1 MSLADY
7 QRKRD
12 FARTP
17 EPRGRKSRRSG
28 RRFVIHKHAARNLH
42 YDLRLEIDGVL
53 KSWAV
58 PKGPCLDPS
67 EKRLAVE
74 TEDHPLEYLDFE
86 GAIPA
91 GEYGAGTIIVWD
103 RGEWTPEQDPA
114 ESLQNGELKLRLDG
128 QKLQGRWVLVKMKPR
143 AGEPDRNWLFIK
155 ERSENTR
162 PLSEGDVLKELPHS
176 VVSGRTVEEVAGI
189 EQQKKPV
196 PSTLRPAEP
205 ATSQPGVDAAA
216 ISRASR
222 SAMPGQLAPQ
232 LATPAARPPEGDQWL
247 HEIKFDG
254 YRLLCFID
262 GDKVRLRTR
271 RQNDWTDRFPHVV
284 EAARQLPVETALL
297 DGEVVGLLPNG
308 VSSFPVLQTA
318 LKEGRPQRL
327 VYFVFD
333 LLYLNGYDLRKSPL
347 EQRKRALASILGGGL
362 RGPLHY
368 ADHIEGDPGDFFDEC
383 RRLGLEGVVSKRRDR
398 PYREGR
404 TADWLKSK
412 SVQRDEF
419 VIGGFTEPEGERIG
433 LGALLVG
440 HFDRQGELHY
450 TGKVGT
456 GFDDATLEDLR
467 RTLDAIELKRNPFVD
482 LAREKIDRGTHWVKP
497 QLVAQ
502 VQYAGW
508 SKEDLLWHPVFQG
521 LREDI
526 TAASIVR
533 EAGELRQQKGP
544 ASGSTIQASTADG
557 VTLSQEQLDQL
568 AGVRM
573 THPERV
579 VYPELGITKLELA
592 RYYAAIAEW
601 ILPHLADRPLSLV
614 RCPEGQGHKSFFQ
627 KHPAKLGGTPAEL
640 TRVTIDGELYLVVN
654 DLAGLVSLVQIG
666 VLEIHPWGA
675 RADRIERPDRLIFD
689 LDPAPDVAWHRVIE
703 TAARLRDLLRDA
715 GLESF
720 VKTTGG
726 KGLHIVLP
734 IDRRHDW
741 AEVKA
746 FAGAVA
752 GRLAAERHDQLT
764 TNPSKQARRARIYI
778 DYHRNSRGATAA
790 AAYSTRN
797 HPQATVSTPLAW
809 EELSEHIGPQQ
820 FTVRNVIRRLAALD
834 SDPWADLASV
844 RQSLSAKV
852 KHAFGV

>member
-1 MSLADY
+1 
-7 QRKRD
+7 
-12 FARTP
+12 
-17 EPRGRKSRRSG
+17 
-28 RRFVIHKHAARNLH
+28 
-42 YDLRLEIDGVL
+42 
-53 KSWAV
+53 
-58 PKGPCLDPS
+58 
-67 EKRLAVE
+67 
-74 TEDHPLEYLDFE
+74 
-86 GAIPA
+86 
-91 GEYGAGTIIVWD
+91 
-103 RGEWTPEQDPA
+103 
-114 ESLQNGELKLRLDG
+114 
-128 QKLQGRWVLVKMKPR
+128 
-143 AGEPDRNWLFIK
+143 
-155 ERSENTR
+155 
-162 PLSEGDVLKELPHS
+162 
-176 VVSGRTVEEVAGI
+176 
-189 EQQKKPV
+189 
-196 PSTLRPAEP
+196 
-205 ATSQPGVDAAA
+205 
-216 ISRASR
+216 
-222 SAMPGQLAPQ
+222 
-232 LATPAARPPEGDQWL
+232 
-247 HEIKFDG
+247 
-254 YRLLCFID
+254 
-262 GDKVRLRTR
+262 
-271 RQNDWTDRFPHVV
+271 
-284 EAARQLPVETALL
+284 
-297 DGEVVGLLPNG
+297 
-308 VSSFPVLQTA
+308 
-318 LKEGRPQRL
+318 
-327 VYFVFD
+327 
-333 LLYLNGYDLRKSPL
+333 
-347 EQRKRALASILGGGL
+347 
-362 RGPLHY
+362 
-368 ADHIEGDPGDFFDEC
+368 
-383 RRLGLEGVVSKRRDR
+383 
-398 PYREGR
+398 
-404 TADWLKSK
+404 
-412 SVQRDEF
+412 
-419 VIGGFTEPEGERIG
+419 
-433 LGALLVG
+433 
-440 HFDRQGELHY
+440 
-450 TGKVGT
+450 
-456 GFDDATLEDLR
+456 
-467 RTLDAIELKRNPFVD
+467 
-482 LAREKIDRGTHWVKP
+482 
-497 QLVAQ
+497 
-502 VQYAGW
+502 
-508 SKEDLLWHPVFQG
+508 
-521 LREDI
+521 
-526 TAASIVR
+526 
-533 EAGELRQQKGP
+533 
-544 ASGSTIQASTADG
+544 
-557 VTLSQEQLDQL
+557 
-568 AGVRM
+568 
-573 THPERV
+573 

-852 KHAFGV
+852 KHAFGM

>member
-1 MSLADY
+1 
-7 QRKRD
+7 
-12 FARTP
+12 
-17 EPRGRKSRRSG
+17 
-28 RRFVIHKHAARNLH
+28 
-42 YDLRLEIDGVL
+42 
-53 KSWAV
+53 
-58 PKGPCLDPS
+58 
-67 EKRLAVE
+67 
-74 TEDHPLEYLDFE
+74 
-86 GAIPA
+86 
-91 GEYGAGTIIVWD
+91 
-103 RGEWTPEQDPA
+103 
-114 ESLQNGELKLRLDG
+114 
-128 QKLQGRWVLVKMKPR
+128 
-143 AGEPDRNWLFIK
+143 
-155 ERSENTR
+155 
-162 PLSEGDVLKELPHS
+162 
-176 VVSGRTVEEVAGI
+176 
-189 EQQKKPV
+189 
-196 PSTLRPAEP
+196 
-205 ATSQPGVDAAA
+205 
-216 ISRASR
+216 
-222 SAMPGQLAPQ
+222 
-232 LATPAARPPEGDQWL
+232 
-247 HEIKFDG
+247 
-254 YRLLCFID
+254 
-262 GDKVRLRTR
+262 
-271 RQNDWTDRFPHVV
+271 
-284 EAARQLPVETALL
+284 
-297 DGEVVGLLPNG
+297 
-308 VSSFPVLQTA
+308 
-318 LKEGRPQRL
+318 
-327 VYFVFD
+327 
-333 LLYLNGYDLRKSPL
+333 
-347 EQRKRALASILGGGL
+347 
-362 RGPLHY
+362 
-368 ADHIEGDPGDFFDEC
+368 
-383 RRLGLEGVVSKRRDR
+383 
-398 PYREGR
+398 
-404 TADWLKSK
+404 
-412 SVQRDEF
+412 
-419 VIGGFTEPEGERIG
+419 
-433 LGALLVG
+433 
-440 HFDRQGELHY
+440 
-450 TGKVGT
+450 
-456 GFDDATLEDLR
+456 
-467 RTLDAIELKRNPFVD
+467 
-482 LAREKIDRGTHWVKP
+482 
-497 QLVAQ
+497 
-502 VQYAGW
+502 
-508 SKEDLLWHPVFQG
+508 
-521 LREDI
+521 
-526 TAASIVR
+526 
-533 EAGELRQQKGP
+533 
-544 ASGSTIQASTADG
+544 
-557 VTLSQEQLDQL
+557 
-568 AGVRM
+568 M